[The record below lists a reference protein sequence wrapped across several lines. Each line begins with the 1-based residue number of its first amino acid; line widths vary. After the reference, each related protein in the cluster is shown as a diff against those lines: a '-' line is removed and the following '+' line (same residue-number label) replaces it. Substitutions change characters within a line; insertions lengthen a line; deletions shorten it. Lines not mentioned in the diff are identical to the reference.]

1 MGDYNITAEDL
12 ARINTKSGYLKL
24 LRSKD
29 VKVKKLLATL
39 QYEEELEQ
47 LHIEL
52 LHLQSWA
59 VQHQKRVA
67 VVFEGRDAAGKGGT
81 IRRFV
86 RPLNPRAVRIVALP
100 KPTEEERGQWYFR
113 RYINQLPNVGELVFF
128 DRSWY
133 NRAVVEPVNGFC
145 TEEEYNR
152 FMNQVNDVE
161 RMIQESGIIL
171 IKFWLD
177 TSKEEQAKRF
187 EDRRESLLKQ
197 WKLSPIDAKAQ
208 DLWDMYTEYRDA
220 MFANTHTPNSP
231 WVIVQADHKKSA
243 RLGAIRYVL
252 QHIDYDGKG
261 KKTKIDLTPDPEV
274 VAHYQPTIEH

>member
-1 MGDYNITAEDL
+1 MGDYNITADDL
-12 ARINTKSGYLKL
+12 ERINTKSGYLKL
-24 LRSKD
+24 LRKKD
-29 VKVKKLLATL
+29 VNVKKLLATL
-39 QYEEELEQ
+39 EYEEELEQ

-59 VQHQKRVA
+59 VEHQKRIA
-67 VVFEGRDAAGKGGT
+67 IVFEGRDAAGKGGT

-86 RPLNPRAVRIVALP
+86 HPLNPREVRIVALP

-145 TEEEYNR
+145 TPEDYER

-161 RMIQESGIIL
+161 RMLQESGIIL

-177 TSKEEQAKRF
+177 TSKEEQANRF
-187 EDRRESLLKQ
+187 KDRRESLLKQ
-197 WKLSPIDAKAQ
+197 WKLSPIDDRAQ
-208 DLWDMYTEYRDA
+208 ELWDVYTDYRDA
-220 MFANTHTPNSP
+220 MFAKTHTENSP
-231 WVIVQADHKKSA
+231 WVIVQADDKKIA

-252 QHIDYDGKG
+252 QQMDYTGKG
-261 KKTKIDLTPDPEV
+261 KDTSVDLQPDPKI
-274 VAHYQPTIEH
+274 VAHYQPKD

>member
-1 MGDYNITAEDL
+1 MGDYHITADDL
-12 ARINTKSGYLKL
+12 ERINTKSGYLNL
-24 LRSKD
+24 LREKE
-29 VKVKKLLATL
+29 VNVKKLLTTL
-39 QYEEELEQ
+39 EYEEELEQ

-52 LHLQSWA
+52 LQLQSWA
-59 VQHQKRVA
+59 IEHQKRVA
-67 VVFEGRDAAGKGGT
+67 IVFEGRDAAGKGGT

-145 TEEEYNR
+145 TPEDYDR

-161 RMIQESGIIL
+161 RMLQESGIIL

-187 EDRRESLLKQ
+187 KDRRDSLLKQ

-208 DLWDMYTEYRDA
+208 ELWDVYTKYRDA
-220 MFANTHTPNSP
+220 MFAKTHTKNSP

-252 QHIDYDGKG
+252 QQIDYSDKG
-261 KKTKIDLTPDPEV
+261 KDTSVNLQPDPQI
-274 VAHYQPTIEH
+274 VAHYQPKN